1 MALKSMPAKEARDK
15 FSDLLDDAE
24 DGRATVIY
32 RNSKPTAAVIPSQLA
47 DLLPVV
53 QAILCESRLNF
64 PTILKC
70 SLRTS
75 AVRPSSSGDRSF
87 GTRCDGSWPSRV
99 VETLALLKPSAPSHS
114 HRR

>member
-53 QAILCESRLNF
+53 QAILCELGES
-64 PTILKC
+64 
-70 SLRTS
+70 
-75 AVRPSSSGDRSF
+75 
-87 GTRCDGSWPSRV
+87 
-99 VETLALLKPSAPSHS
+99 VELSDDPEVLAEYERGQAELE
-114 HRR
+114 RGQVIWYEV